1 MDSGFARFMNKA
13 VDVFILNILWVV
25 FSIPVVTIGAATCA
39 AFSVTLKMVDDE
51 EGYVAKM
58 FIKAFKS
65 NFKQS
70 TIMWCITAP
79 CIYLCYLIWQFIIKG
94 DDVHFV
100 IIIGAIL
107 FTAVAIC
114 VNLYTYAI
122 IARYDN
128 TLKKSILNS
137 VVICMLYF
145 WRTLMIVALVAL
157 ELLLIFW
164 NRWTMLAG
172 ILIGPEFIIYTISGV
187 SKRIFQTIEK
197 NGGVIVPPVSSSDE
211 PSDDVTD
218 ESDENDEEVD
228 DETEEPVT
236 DADESQNE
244 ESDENNEEKSE

>member
-13 VDVFILNILWVV
+13 IDVFILNILWVV
-25 FSIPVVTIGAATCA
+25 FSIPIVTMGAATCA

-51 EGYVAKM
+51 EGYVGKM
-58 FIKAFKS
+58 FVKAFKS

-107 FTAVAIC
+107 FTAVVIC

-145 WRTLMIVALVAL
+145 WRTVMTVAVVAV
-157 ELLLIFW
+157 ELFLIFW

-172 ILIGPEFIIYTISGV
+172 ILIGPEFIIYTISGI

-197 NGGVIVPPVSSSDE
+197 NGGVIVPPAPSQDSSEADDE
-211 PSDDVTD
+211 PD
-218 ESDENDEEVD
+218 EIS
-228 DETEEPVT
+228 
-236 DADESQNE
+236 
-244 ESDENNEEKSE
+244 